1 MQKHRFFVML
11 ITWWSHF
18 NGDKCQNGG
27 EIFFVDLAHGE
38 FLLSVDDNF
47 TENHPDA
54 V

>member
-1 MQKHRFFVML
+1 MA
-11 ITWWSHF
+11 IS
-18 NGDKCQNGG
+18 G
-27 EIFFVDLAHGE
+27 EIFFADLAHGK